1 MDIIFND
8 IEMLI
13 DDLERDSQ
21 MTREETLKTLYEIKE
36 KIENSINYDD
46 CPPY

>member
-8 IEMLI
+8 IEILI

-36 KIENSINYDD
+36 KIENSINHDD